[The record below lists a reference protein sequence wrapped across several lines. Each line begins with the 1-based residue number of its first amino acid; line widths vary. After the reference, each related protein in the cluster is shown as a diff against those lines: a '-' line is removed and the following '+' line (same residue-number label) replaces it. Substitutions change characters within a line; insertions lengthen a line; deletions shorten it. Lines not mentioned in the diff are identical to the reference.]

1 MEAVPDTPEP
11 TPQAPGRREPVRP
24 GRTRPIAP
32 AACCALACL
41 LAWGASPAAFAEMT
55 GGPATSSAPASVRVE
70 SNGVDCP
77 SAEQVESALAHVG
90 VPPAIATKGWVLSYG
105 TVPSST
111 ATPQTLFVWMDL
123 ASPTGQLFARRKL
136 LDDGSD
142 CSAIASAISAV
153 AERSLHELGW
163 TRGEPLPERARP
175 TNPEGPSGRAT
186 KPPRLILG
194 LGPAAGTSA
203 TVGLNLLLEARLSI
217 AGPISFRLGG
227 GLLAHEDSQAVGN
240 GRARMSSR
248 HVSAAVLST
257 LPVGKLHL
265 DAGAV
270 LLATLDQGRTENL
283 PEMAEG
289 RRAALAAGLV
299 LGAGV
304 TLSPRWRLALDV
316 QGLRT
321 VAGADFVV
329 DIEGSRRAVLA
340 PPAWQ
345 GIVCAKL
352 EFVAWP

>member
-1 MEAVPDTPEP
+1 
-11 TPQAPGRREPVRP
+11 
-24 GRTRPIAP
+24 
-32 AACCALACL
+32 
-41 LAWGASPAAFAEMT
+41 
-55 GGPATSSAPASVRVE
+55 
-70 SNGVDCP
+70 
-77 SAEQVESALAHVG
+77 
-90 VPPAIATKGWVLSYG
+90 
-105 TVPSST
+105 
-111 ATPQTLFVWMDL
+111 
-123 ASPTGQLFARRKL
+123 
-136 LDDGSD
+136 
-142 CSAIASAISAV
+142 
-153 AERSLHELGW
+153 
-163 TRGEPLPERARP
+163 
-175 TNPEGPSGRAT
+175 
-186 KPPRLILG
+186 
-194 LGPAAGTSA
+194 
-203 TVGLNLLLEARLSI
+203 
-217 AGPISFRLGG
+217 
-227 GLLAHEDSQAVGN
+227 
-240 GRARMSSR
+240 
-248 HVSAAVLST
+248 
-257 LPVGKLHL
+257 VGKLHL